1 MKKFEHDEDNIEVH
15 FNRLN
20 KIVHRKKNSF
30 NFENMS
36 PYEIINHLRERKI
49 RKNFKAF
56 RSNDF
61 YKKFSAF
68 VIVFVAVILS
78 FNSVGGSEIIQKN
91 IDVFVNKIDDKKE
104 LINSI
109 NNPIDYIV
117 QGDFKTLI
125 EGYRSSLNS
134 SFDNHFEL
142 VILLSS
148 INNIDQ
154 AKEEL
159 NKIKNKLD
167 QVTLVKNTE
176 EHNKNIYKLIDSFI
190 LINSLD
196 DAKRVIDHYMSSH
209 NTEELFI
216 QRNIEYLL
224 LSGKN
229 DDASHVYSLMDLS
242 SMENVEAI
250 LSYARLSILFKRL
263 DNAVI
268 ALEKALEK
276 DVNNIYTL
284 GVIDMLSAYD
294 INEFNKILNKFIE
307 EKTNN
312 EILKLIRARA
322 NQNDLSRTK
331 ENVEDIF
338 DVMKKYPNE
347 TLPKIV
353 KLNILTIASRFDEA
367 NRIANELNGLQNKNF
382 DVYYALAKYSLD
394 INNYNDAMNYV
405 KQSIALNSDFG
416 ENYYILLNMLL
427 DQNKS
432 ININYF
438 YLKMKLLDLINTN
451 IDNRFVTK
459 YTENFNDIEKAIDI
473 LESSSKLSIY
483 ESDLRYKLGKIYVD
497 QRKDNDAKE
506 EFYSAIKLNEKSIY
520 YRALGVLLIRM
531 DETEEGIENI
541 RKAYSLDSKDI
552 LNLNNAAAYYAN
564 IEKDVSRAFSNM
576 KAAYENLND
585 SYSDYE
591 ALIIRENYFKLESI
605 YDEGEGKVKSDEIPF
620 IDYLY

>member
-1 MKKFEHDEDNIEVH
+1 MKQFEHDEGNKEVH

-20 KIVHRKKNSF
+20 KIVHREKNSF

-36 PYEIINHLRERKI
+36 PYEIINHLREEKI
-49 RKNFKAF
+49 RKKFIAF
-56 RSNDF
+56 RSNHF
-61 YKKFSAF
+61 YKKFSVFIAIF
-68 VIVFVAVILS
+68 VFIILS
-78 FNSVGGSEIIQKN
+78 FNSIGGGEIIQRN
-91 IDVFVNKIDDKKE
+91 IDVFVNKIDDRKE
-104 LINSI
+104 LNSSV

-125 EGYRSSLNS
+125 EGYRANVNG
-134 SFDNHFEL
+134 SFENYFEL
-142 VILLSS
+142 ATLLSS

-159 NKIKNKLD
+159 NKIKTKLT
-167 QVTLVKNTE
+167 QVTLVKNVE

-196 DAKRVIDHYMSSH
+196 DAKSVIDHYMNSH
-209 NTEELFI
+209 STDGLFI

-229 DDASHVYSLMDLS
+229 DDASHIYSLMDLS
-242 SMENVEAI
+242 SMEDVKSI
-250 LSYARLSILFKRL
+250 LSYAKLSILFKRL
-263 DNAVI
+263 DNAII

-276 DVNNIYTL
+276 DINNIYTL
-284 GVIDMLSAYD
+284 SIIDMLSAYD
-294 INEFNKILNKFIE
+294 IDEVNVLLNKFIE

-312 EILKLIRARA
+312 EILKLIRARS
-322 NQNDLSRTK
+322 NQNNLSMTK
-331 ENVEDIF
+331 ENVEDVF

-353 KLNILTIASRFDEA
+353 KLNILTTASRFDEA
-367 NRIANELNGLQNKNF
+367 SRIANELNGLQNKTF
-382 DVYYALAKYSLD
+382 DIYYALAKFSLD
-394 INNYNDAMNYV
+394 MNNYNDAMNYV
-405 KQSIALNSDFG
+405 KQSIALNSEFG
-416 ENYYILLNMLL
+416 ENYDILINMLL
-427 DQNKS
+427 NQNKS
-432 ININYF
+432 LNINYF

-459 YTENFNDIEKAIDI
+459 YTENFNDIEKAINI
-473 LESSSKLSIY
+473 LESSSRLSIY

-497 QRKDNDAKE
+497 QRKDNDARE
-506 EFYSAIKLNEKSIY
+506 EFISAIKLNEKSIY

-531 DETEEGIENI
+531 GETEEGIENI
-541 RKAYSLDSKDI
+541 RKAYSLDSEDI

-564 IEKDVSRAFSNM
+564 IEKDVPRAFSNM
-576 KAAYENLND
+576 KASYENLND

-605 YDEGEGKVKSDEIPF
+605 YNEKEGKVKEGEIPF